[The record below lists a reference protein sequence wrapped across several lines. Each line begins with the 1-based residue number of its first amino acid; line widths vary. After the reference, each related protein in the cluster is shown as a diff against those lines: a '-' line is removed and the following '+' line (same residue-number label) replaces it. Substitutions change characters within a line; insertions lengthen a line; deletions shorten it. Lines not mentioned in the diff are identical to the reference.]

1 MIRLRNVAHENA
13 TAFIT
18 GVVTAANY
26 RFGLFVNNT
35 GKNLKVRKITFS
47 VPQAGAGGTSI
58 TADVLKNGTTVLSTV
73 PVITRATVAANTK
86 FDTAK
91 ELATSAPTGVSALPV
106 LSTTDATVTVKPGDV
121 LELSTTAV
129 GTYTG
134 QGAFLVATVHLE
146 SVPS

>member
-1 MIRLRNVAHENA
+1 MIRLRNVAYENA
-13 TAFIT
+13 TACIT

-35 GKNLKVRKITFS
+35 GRPLKIKKVTFA

-58 TADVLKNGTTVLSTV
+58 TADILKNGTTVLSTV
-73 PVITRATVAANTK
+73 PVVTRATVAANTK
-86 FDTAK
+86 FDTNK
-91 ELATSAPTGVSALPV
+91 ELAATAPTGVSALPV
-106 LSTTDATVTVKPGDV
+106 LSSTDATITVKAGDV

-129 GTYTG
+129 GVYTG

-146 SVPS
+146 YVPA